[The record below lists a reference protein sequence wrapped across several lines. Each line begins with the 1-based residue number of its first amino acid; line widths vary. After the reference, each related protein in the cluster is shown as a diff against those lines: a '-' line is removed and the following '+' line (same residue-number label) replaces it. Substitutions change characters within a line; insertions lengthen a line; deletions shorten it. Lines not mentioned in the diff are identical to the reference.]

1 MTKLWIT
8 IEDIGD
14 NYQISN
20 NATGDIT
27 YCEKGKLNETILEM
41 TQGGD
46 DGEL

>member
-20 NATGDIT
+20 NATGEVVF
-27 YCEKGKLNETILEM
+27 CEKGKLNETILKM
-41 TQGGD
+41 QGGD
-46 DGEL
+46 DDEL